1 MVFFTLV
8 RVRVCY
14 PTCLRLILYEF
25 HPLKKP
31 LIWMCHAY
39 FGPTSLSNTSAAQST
54 HAVNSPATDETV
66 PSSVTEDRRVFNY
79 SVRGGRSFQPKA

>member
-1 MVFFTLV
+1 
-8 RVRVCY
+8 
-14 PTCLRLILYEF
+14 
-25 HPLKKP
+25 
-31 LIWMCHAY
+31 MCHAY

>member
-1 MVFFTLV
+1 
-8 RVRVCY
+8 
-14 PTCLRLILYEF
+14 
-25 HPLKKP
+25 
-31 LIWMCHAY
+31 MCHAY

-54 HAVNSPATDETV
+54 HAVNRPATDETV